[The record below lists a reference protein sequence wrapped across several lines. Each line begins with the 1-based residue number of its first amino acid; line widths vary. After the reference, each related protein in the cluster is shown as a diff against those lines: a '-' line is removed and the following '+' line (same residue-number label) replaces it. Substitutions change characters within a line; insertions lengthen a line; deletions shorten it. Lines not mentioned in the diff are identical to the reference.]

1 MFQNLFEKGRWIY
14 GDKKRLEEFLNNLQ
28 SLIGDLRAM
37 LVPLNAETRYA
48 MAMMADEDLEFVAD
62 DKALRLYLEEATRL
76 GNDDMAD
83 SARRGLI
90 LSKLSLKKTRMDSRL
105 EGIEEAYKDTLKWA
119 LGPKDT
125 TTPKWDHLP
134 TWAPVPF
141 QRHLLGLRKGR
152 QRQVNLDEVPA
163 PKLQTGRQRR
173 PIPAP
178 PRVGPRLQRHSV
190 QLLF

>member
-37 LVPLNAETRYA
+37 LVPLNAETRYT

-62 DKALRLYLEEATRL
+62 DKASRLYLEEATRL
-76 GNDDMAD
+76 GNDNMAD

-105 EGIEEAYKDTLKWA
+105 EGIE
-119 LGPKDT
+119 
-125 TTPKWDHLP
+125 
-134 TWAPVPF
+134 
-141 QRHLLGLRKGR
+141 
-152 QRQVNLDEVPA
+152 
-163 PKLQTGRQRR
+163 
-173 PIPAP
+173 
-178 PRVGPRLQRHSV
+178 
-190 QLLF
+190 

>member
-62 DKALRLYLEEATRL
+62 DKASRLYLEEATRL
-76 GNDDMAD
+76 GNDNMAD

-105 EGIEEAYKDTLKWA
+105 EGIE
-119 LGPKDT
+119 
-125 TTPKWDHLP
+125 
-134 TWAPVPF
+134 
-141 QRHLLGLRKGR
+141 
-152 QRQVNLDEVPA
+152 
-163 PKLQTGRQRR
+163 
-173 PIPAP
+173 
-178 PRVGPRLQRHSV
+178 
-190 QLLF
+190 